1 MKLLIVDDSL
11 IVRNA
16 IARAT
21 AQGDITEVLRAED
34 GVEAIEL
41 YRTHRPA
48 LVTMDLTMPRL
59 DGLGAISAIR
69 ALQPNASILVISALN
84 SHKMAMDA
92 ISRGA
97 CGFLTKPFTE
107 SEVID
112 ALDQLMRHARKHAA
126 EEADVT
132 AG

>member
-16 IARAT
+16 IARRVAL
-21 AQGDITEVLRAED
+21 GEIDEVLRAED
-34 GVEAIEL
+34 GQEAIEIFAAE
-41 YRTHRPA
+41 RPE

-59 DGLGAISAIR
+59 DGLGAILEIR
-69 ALQPNASILVISALN
+69 RLDPRAAILVVSALN
-84 SHKMAMDA
+84 SHKTALEA

-107 SEVID
+107 REISE
-112 ALDQLMRHARKHAA
+112 ALGDLLAHAR
-126 EEADVT
+126 T
-132 AG
+132 LRGSGP